1 MIEDNIERLRQDI
14 SAALED
20 GDNDLVSEILDSINV
35 AEISSLLDS
44 MPSQQR
50 DLLWPKIEPACLGAV
65 LLETGDEV
73 RDNFLKE
80 LSPGEITSIIETL
93 PDVDDQADII
103 LSLSTEKLVNILP
116 TLDAQK
122 REKLESVLSYSDD
135 TAGGLMNIDQ
145 ITIRADV
152 TLDVVLRY
160 LRIRGE
166 MPDHTDQ
173 LFVTDRHDHYLGA
186 LYLRDL
192 LTNDLEVLVKN
203 IMRTDVSAM
212 HAHIPDTEIAR
223 EFENYDL
230 VSAPIVDEQHKLIGR
245 ITIDDVVDVIRDE
258 SEHSIMSMAG
268 LAEEDDI
275 FSPALISAK
284 RRGLWLGVNLLT
296 AFLAAGVIGFF
307 EDILEQVVALAILIT
322 IVPSMGGIAG
332 SQTLTLAIR
341 GLALGQLGSSNYKS
355 LIKKEITIGILNG
368 LIWAIVVAT
377 FSIVWFENF
386 NIGAIIGFA
395 LVVNLIAGAFAGAVI
410 PILLRQIG
418 IDPAIA
424 GGVLLTTVTDVVGI
438 VAFLGLATLVLS

>member
-14 SAALED
+14 SAALEA
-20 GDNDLVSEILDSINV
+20 GDDDLVSEILDNINV

-50 DLLWPKIEPACLGAV
+50 DLLWPKIEPAYLGAV

-103 LSLSTEKLVNILP
+103 LSLSTENLANILP

-173 LFVTDRHDHYLGA
+173 LFVIDRHDHYLGA

-192 LTNDLEVLVKN
+192 LTNDPEVLVKN

-368 LIWAIVVAT
+368 LIWALVVAT

>member
-1 MIEDNIERLRQDI
+1 MIEDNIERLRQDL
-14 SAALED
+14 SATLDAD
-20 GDNDLVSEILDSINV
+20 DNDAILEILDGINV

-44 MPSQQR
+44 LPSQQR
-50 DLLWPKIEPACLGAV
+50 DLLWPLIDPLLLGAV

-73 RDNFLKE
+73 RDNILRE
-80 LSPGEITSIIETL
+80 LSPREIATIIETL

-103 LSLSTEKLVNILP
+103 LSLPTEKLVNILH

-122 REKLESVLSYSDD
+122 RKKLESVLSYSDD

-173 LFVTDRHDHYLGA
+173 LFVTDRHDHYLGS

-192 LTNDLEVLVKN
+192 LTNDPEVLVKN

-212 HAHIPDTEIAR
+212 HAHLADTEVAR

-268 LAEEDDI
+268 LAGEEDM
-275 FSPALISAK
+275 FSPALVSAK
-284 RRGLWLGVNLLT
+284 RRGLWLGINLLT
-296 AFLAAGVIGFF
+296 AFLAAGAIGLF
-307 EDILEQVVALAILIT
+307 EDILDQVVALAILLT

-332 SQTLTLAIR
+332 SQTLTLVIR
-341 GLALGQLGSSNYKS
+341 GIALGQLGSSNYRS
-355 LIKKEITIGILNG
+355 LIKKEISIGILNG
-368 LIWAIVVAT
+368 LVWALVVAT
-377 FSIVWFENF
+377 FSVFWFENYS
-386 NIGAIIGFA
+386 IGAIIGFA
-395 LVVNLIAGAFAGAVI
+395 LLVNLIVGAFAGAVI
-410 PILLRQIG
+410 PILLRQFG

-424 GGVLLTTVTDVVGI
+424 GGVVLTTVTDVVGI
-438 VAFLGLATLVLS
+438 VAFLGLATLVLG